1 MGNILPNMT
10 LLQKA
15 DLALADL
22 TSSGNTATT
31 GGKLTPETAQ
41 KFMRILIDES
51 KLLKM
56 ATVVPMKSE
65 KTEIPKI
72 RFATRILRAGQE
84 ATALPKADRAK
95 PNLSNVELDTK
106 LFKAEVRLPDEVL
119 EDNIERDQLKA
130 TIMQLMGE
138 AISRDMDEIAV
149 QGDTASADTF
159 LAQLNGILKQSTS
172 NVVDAATATTN
183 KGILR
188 DMLKSMPKPFL
199 RSKDLLRFLTSI
211 DSKIDLTDSLGN
223 RMTPLGDSL
232 TMNGGDLKY
241 QGVPVEDVPLF
252 PENLG
257 VATNCTNMILT
268 DPKNVTVGIWRQIK
282 METDKDV
289 SAGVVIIVATLR
301 FDVKYAEETATV
313 KATNVKVAA

>member
-1 MGNILPNMT
+1 MGNVLPNMT

-22 TSSGNTATT
+22 SS
-31 GGKLTPETAQ
+31 GGKLQPETAQ

-51 KLLKM
+51 KLLKL

-65 KTEIPKI
+65 KTEVPKI

-84 ATALPKADRAK
+84 ATALAKEDRAK

-159 LAQLNGILKQSTS
+159 LAQFDGVLKQATS
-172 NVVDAATATTN
+172 NVVDAGTAALSKTV
-183 KGILR
+183 LR

-199 RSKDLLRFLTSI
+199 RNKDLLRFLTSI
-211 DSKIDLTDSLGN
+211 DAKIDLTDSYGG
-223 RMTPLGDSL
+223 RETPLGDSM
-232 TMNGGDLKY
+232 TFDGGQVKY
-241 QGVPVEDVPLF
+241 QGVPVEDIPLF

-257 VATNCTNMILT
+257 AGSNCTNALLT

-301 FDVKYAEETATV
+301 FDVKFAEETAVV

>member
-1 MGNILPNMT
+1 MGNVLPNMSI
-10 LLQKA
+10 LQKA

-22 TSSGNTATT
+22 SSG
-31 GGKLTPETAQ
+31 GILQPETAQ

-56 ATVVPMKSE
+56 ATFVPMKAQ

-84 ATALPKADRAK
+84 ATALPVADRAK

-119 EDNIERDQLKA
+119 EDNIEKDQLKA

-138 AISRDMDEIAV
+138 AIARDMDEIAV
-149 QGDTASADTF
+149 QGDTASSDTF
-159 LAQLNGILKQSTS
+159 LAQFNGILKQSTS
-172 NVVDAATATTN
+172 NIVDAASTALS
-183 KGILR
+183 KSVLR

-199 RSKDLLRFLTSI
+199 RAKDLLRYLTSV
-211 DSKIDLTDSLGN
+211 DAKIDLTDALGN
-223 RMTPLGDSL
+223 RQTAAGDTL
-232 TMNGGDLKY
+232 TFDGAQVKY
-241 QGVPVEDVPLF
+241 QGVPVDDIPLF

-257 VATNCTNMILT
+257 GGSNLTNTILT
-268 DPKNVTVGIWRQIK
+268 DPKNVTVGMWRQVK

-289 SAGVVIIVATLR
+289 SAGVVVIVATLR
-301 FDVKYAEETATV
+301 FDVKFAEETAVV
-313 KATNVKVAA
+313 KAINVKVAA